1 MQGWWWWSELYLG
14 GGTHRRSKVS
24 SYSSDIFSL
33 YFGKNGGGSEW
44 YCILVHHEYVCGLT
58 RRRQW
63 NLIRRDQ
70 MTRTNRT
77 SGRYV
82 SLECWSKFHQIWS
95 CLIYSK
101 SLFSV
106 LKIFVKCIVHEI
118 HIEIQGT
125 FLCFHDTLVSWKA
138 KTIKI
143 KWNLERKHLRKLYH
157 WGHMQCC
164 YCALVSTKPHRCGN
178 NVLLVGDTFR
188 QWIIKPSPMHHNIS
202 CSGQG
207 AHFPPEPQRWHLYCF
222 QGVALVGTTNFGD
235 AQEELCLTNNITSP
249 DDLRLGASS

>member
-1 MQGWWWWSELYLG
+1 MVL
-14 GGTHRRSKVS
+14 
-24 SYSSDIFSL
+24 YSSAFMNML
-33 YFGKNGGGSEW
+33 
-44 YCILVHHEYVCGLT
+44 CGLT

-82 SLECWSKFHQIWS
+82 SLECWSKFHQIGS
-95 CLIYSK
+95 YLIYSK

-106 LKIFVKCIVHEI
+106 LKIFLKCIVHEI

-125 FLCFHDTLVSWKA
+125 FLCFHDALVSWKA

-164 YCALVSTKPHRCGN
+164 YCALANTKPHQCGSD
-178 NVLLVGDTFR
+178 VLLIGDTFW
-188 QWIIKPSPMHHNIS
+188 QWIIKPSPMHHSIS
-202 CSGQG
+202 CLGQG
-207 AHFPPEPQRWHLYCF
+207 THFPPEPQRWHIYCF
-222 QGVALVGTTNFGD
+222 PRCCPRGHYKLWGCLGWAMPDQQYYKPWWSIEAMSRSATRCQFLRPSAPLTKDCLMIHWQLQSSRV
-235 AQEELCLTNNITSP
+235 QECLFVY
-249 DDLRLGASS
+249 